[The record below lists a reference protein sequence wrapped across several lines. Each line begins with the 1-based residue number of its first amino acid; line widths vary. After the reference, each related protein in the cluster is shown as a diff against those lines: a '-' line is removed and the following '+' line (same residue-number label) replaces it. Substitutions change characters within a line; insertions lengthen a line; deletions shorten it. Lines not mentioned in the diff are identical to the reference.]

1 MASAKDRLNFQICL
15 IKIQRTSCDL
25 ATISDSTDLYCEATQ
40 KKFLIVKV
48 VREGTKVKECGI
60 FNTSALF
67 ALMSL
72 ASLTFYFKG
81 ILELHQQ

>member
-1 MASAKDRLNFQICL
+1 M
-15 IKIQRTSCDL
+15 QRNSCDL
-25 ATISDSTDLYCEATQ
+25 ATISDSTDLYCKATQ

-48 VREGTKVKECGI
+48 IRDVMEIKECGI

-72 ASLTFYFKG
+72 ASLKFYFKE
-81 ILELHQQ
+81 ILVLHQQ